1 MLLIQHMQP
10 AFKPDAIYHI
20 YTHANGNESLF
31 RTAENYNYFLQR
43 YGYHIYPIAETY
55 AYCLMPNHIHLMI
68 GIRSKDEVLKYICNK
83 KEPPLAFHEFE
94 TIGGF
99 SKIISRQFSHLFNGY
114 TQAFNKRH
122 GRKGSLFMPNFKR
135 KLVVNDLYFSRLI
148 AYIHNNPVHHGFVRD
163 LFDWPHSSIHAYLH
177 EKSTKLNRKFLEAWF
192 GDKAALLEFHHSLS
206 TEKALEF

>member
-114 TQAFNKRH
+114 TQAFNKRY

-135 KLVVNDLYFSRLI
+135 KLVVNDLYFSDWSPISITILSIMALSETYLTGLI
-148 AYIHNNPVHHGFVRD
+148 LPYMLIC
-163 LFDWPHSSIHAYLH
+163 
-177 EKSTKLNRKFLEAWF
+177 TKNQLN
-192 GDKAALLEFHHSLS
+192 
-206 TEKALEF
+206 